1 MLTVPTM
8 RKIRAYYRGD
18 FCNAAVRP
26 ILKNNA
32 LLRLILDLL
41 PGIFVLQGLNNLTA
55 LPGNKA
61 VDPFVVG
68 ALGMRIP
75 GLYTY
80 KLQNTY
86 NFLVSRILDFLLC
99 GIAIAENYAAIST
112 GQTVQS
118 KIGIVIPKETPY
130 LSLFPLPTL
139 AQGLQCQNGAVLT
152 ILDSGCEEGE
162 SITLV
167 PEDSMT
173 PQIQPGICLTK
184 DVPLFHQPLGNISG
198 HAKKP
203 ILGRGVNIAI
213 GTLLAGAFDDPI
225 GNAVCQFLGAG
236 INGVVDVS
244 QHFQFIHDLQGFS
257 SAFGL

>member
-1 MLTVPTM
+1 M

-32 LLRLILDLL
+32 LLRLISDLL

-86 NFLVSRILDFLLC
+86 NFLVCRILDFLLC
-99 GIAIAENYAAIST
+99 RIAIAEDHTAIST

-118 KIGIVIPKETPY
+118 KIGIVIPKKAPY

-139 AQGLQCQNGAVLT
+139 AQGLQCQDRAVFA
-152 ILDSGCEEGE
+152 ILDGGCEEGE

-184 DVPLFHQPLGNISG
+184 DVPLCTNRSVI
-198 HAKKP
+198 
-203 ILGRGVNIAI
+203 
-213 GTLLAGAFDDPI
+213 
-225 GNAVCQFLGAG
+225 FLGMQR
-236 INGVVDVS
+236 NPYLGVV
-244 QHFQFIHDLQGFS
+244 
-257 SAFGL
+257 